1 MIAQVNEKLLNEAIN
16 EKMKDVMSIIE
27 TARKLRETKKISLK
41 QPIMALTIV
50 NKSQSFFDNLAPFL
64 SYIEE

>member
-1 MIAQVNEKLLNEAIN
+1 MIAAVNERLLNEAIN

-50 NKSQSFFDNLAPFL
+50 NKSQAFFDNLGPFL
-64 SYIEE
+64 PYLE